1 MNSIHDWGLIFTI
14 ACFPPFLI
22 NHKLGIKLI
31 KRIDLEKL
39 ESTIL
44 APYAVKSGESR
55 GRQHMEEEHPYRS
68 RFQRDRDRIIHTSAF
83 RRLEY
88 KTQVFV
94 YHEGDYYRTRLTHSL
109 EVAQIARSICKS
121 LQLNE
126 DLAESIALSH
136 DLGHPPF
143 GHTGQDVLN
152 RLMKENGGF
161 EHNKQSLRIVKL
173 LEKRYP
179 EFDGLNLTWEVLEG
193 ISKHAKD
200 KENLITLKEGI
211 RYPSLE
217 AQIADFSDGIAYNAH
232 DLDDGITSDLLD
244 LEQLRKVT
252 LWKENE
258 DRFDQKYSGLDFK
271 LKKYQVVRGIIN
283 ELVTDLREA
292 TLKNIEKYNL
302 KNVDEIR
309 RAPTLTASF
318 GKEVAEKNKELKKF
332 LHKNMYS
339 HRKVL
344 RMEFKAELTLDGIF
358 EAYIKMPGLLPE
370 SVLNNEAH
378 GNLER
383 RVCDYI
389 SGMTDRY
396 AINEYEKLYF
406 ANEEK

>member
-1 MNSIHDWGLIFTI
+1 MITRF
-14 ACFPPFLI
+14 
-22 NHKLGIKLI
+22 
-31 KRIDLEKL
+31 DLEKL
-39 ESTIL
+39 ESSTL
-44 APYAVKSGESR
+44 APFAAKSGESQ
-55 GRQHMEEEHPYRS
+55 GRQHPEEEHQYRT

-126 DLAESIALSH
+126 DLAESVALSH

-152 RLMKENGGF
+152 RLMKDHDGF

-179 EFDGLNLTWEVLEG
+179 EFDGLNLTWDVLEG
-193 ISKHAKD
+193 ICKHTKD
-200 KENLITLKEGI
+200 KENPITSAEGVK
-211 RYPSLE
+211 YPSLE
-217 AQIADFSDGIAYNAH
+217 AQIADFADGIAYNAH
-232 DLDDGITSDLLD
+232 DLDDGITSNLLD
-244 LEQLRKVT
+244 LGQLRKVA

-258 DRFDQKYSGLDFK
+258 DRFDKKYSGLDFK
-271 LKKYQVVRGIIN
+271 LKKYQVVRSIIN
-283 ELVTDLREA
+283 ELTTDLRDA
-292 TLKNIEKYNL
+292 TTKNIEDHKVNS
-302 KNVDEIR
+302 VDEVR
-309 RAPTLTASF
+309 RAPIRMATF

-344 RMEFKAELTLDGIF
+344 RMEFKAGLTLDGIF
-358 EAYIKMPGLLPE
+358 AAYTKMPGLLPE
-370 SVLNNEAH
+370 AVLKNEAH
-378 GNLER
+378 GTLER
-383 RVCDYI
+383 RICDYV

-396 AINEYEKLYF
+396 ALNEHKNLYSSD
-406 ANEEK
+406 EED

>member
-1 MNSIHDWGLIFTI
+1 MITRF
-14 ACFPPFLI
+14 
-22 NHKLGIKLI
+22 
-31 KRIDLEKL
+31 DLEKL
-39 ESTIL
+39 ESNTL
-44 APYAVKSGESR
+44 APFAVKSGESQ
-55 GRQHMEEEHPYRS
+55 GRQYPEEEHQYRT

-126 DLAESIALSH
+126 DLAESVALSH

-152 RLMKENGGF
+152 RLMKDHGGF
-161 EHNKQSLRIVKL
+161 EHNKQSLRILKL

-179 EFDGLNLTWEVLEG
+179 EFDGLNLTWDVLEG
-193 ISKHAKD
+193 ICKHTKD
-200 KENLITLKEGI
+200 EENPITSAEGVK
-211 RYPSLE
+211 YPSLE
-217 AQIADFSDGIAYNAH
+217 AQIADYADGIAYNAH
-232 DLDDGITSDLLD
+232 DLDDGITSNLLD
-244 LEQLRKVT
+244 LDQLRKVA

-258 DRFDQKYSGLDFK
+258 DRFDKKYSGLDFK
-271 LKKYQVVRGIIN
+271 LKKYQVVRSIIN
-283 ELVTDLREA
+283 ELTTDLRDA
-292 TLKNIEKYNL
+292 TSKNIEDHKVIS
-302 KNVDEIR
+302 VDEVR
-309 RAPTLTASF
+309 RAPVRIATF

-344 RMEFKAELTLDGIF
+344 RMEFKAGLTLNGIF
-358 EAYIKMPGLLPE
+358 AAYTKMPGLLPE
-370 SVLNNEAH
+370 SVLKNEAH
-378 GNLER
+378 GTLER
-383 RVCDYI
+383 RMCDYV

-396 AINEYEKLYF
+396 ALNEHKNLYSSD
-406 ANEEK
+406 EED

>member
-1 MNSIHDWGLIFTI
+1 MITRF
-14 ACFPPFLI
+14 
-22 NHKLGIKLI
+22 
-31 KRIDLEKL
+31 DLEKL
-39 ESTIL
+39 ESNAL
-44 APYAVKSGESR
+44 APFAVKSGESQ
-55 GRQHMEEEHPYRS
+55 GRQYPEEEHQYRT

-126 DLAESIALSH
+126 DLAESVALSH

-152 RLMKENGGF
+152 RLMKDHGGF
-161 EHNKQSLRIVKL
+161 EHNKQSLRILKL

-179 EFDGLNLTWEVLEG
+179 EFDGLNLTWDVLEG
-193 ISKHAKD
+193 ICKHTKD
-200 KENLITLKEGI
+200 EENPITSAEGVK
-211 RYPSLE
+211 YPSLE
-217 AQIADFSDGIAYNAH
+217 AQIADFADGIAYNAH
-232 DLDDGITSDLLD
+232 DLDDGITSNLLD
-244 LEQLRKVT
+244 LNQLRKVA

-258 DRFDQKYSGLDFK
+258 DRFDKKYSRLDFK
-271 LKKYQVVRGIIN
+271 LKKYQVVRSIIN
-283 ELVTDLREA
+283 ELTTDLRD
-292 TLKNIEKYNL
+292 TTSKNIEDHKVTS
-302 KNVDEIR
+302 VDEVR
-309 RAPTLTASF
+309 RAPVRMATF

-344 RMEFKAELTLDGIF
+344 RMEFKAGLTLDGIF
-358 EAYIKMPGLLPE
+358 AAYTKMPGLLPE
-370 SVLNNEAH
+370 SVLKNEAH
-378 GNLER
+378 GTLER
-383 RVCDYI
+383 RMCDYV

-396 AINEYEKLYF
+396 ALNEHKNLYSSD
-406 ANEEK
+406 EED

>member
-1 MNSIHDWGLIFTI
+1 MITRF
-14 ACFPPFLI
+14 
-22 NHKLGIKLI
+22 
-31 KRIDLEKL
+31 DLEKL
-39 ESTIL
+39 ESNTL
-44 APYAVKSGESR
+44 APFAVKSGESQ
-55 GRQHMEEEHPYRS
+55 GRQYSEEEHQYRT

-126 DLAESIALSH
+126 DLAESVALSH

-152 RLMKENGGF
+152 RLMKDHGGF
-161 EHNKQSLRIVKL
+161 EHNKQSLRILKL

-179 EFDGLNLTWEVLEG
+179 EFDGLNLTWDVLEG
-193 ISKHAKD
+193 ICKHTKD
-200 KENLITLKEGI
+200 EENPITSAEGVK
-211 RYPSLE
+211 YPSLE
-217 AQIADFSDGIAYNAH
+217 AQIADFADGIAYNAH
-232 DLDDGITSDLLD
+232 DLDDGITSNLLD
-244 LEQLRKVT
+244 LDQLRKVA

-258 DRFDQKYSGLDFK
+258 DRFDKKYSGLDFK
-271 LKKYQVVRGIIN
+271 LKKYQVVRSIIN
-283 ELVTDLREA
+283 ELTTDLRDA
-292 TLKNIEKYNL
+292 TSKNIEDHKVTS
-302 KNVDEIR
+302 VDEVR
-309 RAPTLTASF
+309 RAPVRIATF

-344 RMEFKAELTLDGIF
+344 RMEFKAGLTLDGIF
-358 EAYIKMPGLLPE
+358 AAYTKMPGLLPE
-370 SVLNNEAH
+370 SVLKNEAH
-378 GNLER
+378 GTLER
-383 RVCDYI
+383 RMCDYV

-396 AINEYEKLYF
+396 ALNEHKNLYSSD
-406 ANEEK
+406 EED

>member
-1 MNSIHDWGLIFTI
+1 M
-14 ACFPPFLI
+14 
-22 NHKLGIKLI
+22 I

-39 ESTIL
+39 ESTTL
-44 APYAVKSGESR
+44 APYAMKSGESQ
-55 GRQHMEEEHPYRS
+55 GRQHFEEEHQYRT

-126 DLAESIALSH
+126 DLAESVALSH

-152 RLMKENGGF
+152 RLMKDHGGF

-193 ISKHAKD
+193 ICKHTKD
-200 KENLITLKEGI
+200 EDNPITSYQGA

-217 AQIADFSDGIAYNAH
+217 AQIADFADGIAYNAH

-244 LEQLRKVT
+244 LDQLRKVA

-258 DRFDQKYSGLDFK
+258 DRFDENYSGLDFK

-283 ELVTDLREA
+283 ELVTDLCEA
-292 TLKNIEKYNL
+292 TLKNIESHGVQ
-302 KNVDEIR
+302 NVDEVR
-309 RAPTLTASF
+309 RAPTRMAAF
-318 GKEVAEKNKELKKF
+318 NKGVAAKNKELKKF

-344 RMEFKAELTLDGIF
+344 RMEFKAGLTLDGIF
-358 EAYIKMPGLLPE
+358 AAYTKMPELLPE
-370 SVLNNEAH
+370 SLLKHESH
-378 GNLER
+378 GTLER
-383 RVCDYI
+383 RICDYV

-396 AINEYEKLYF
+396 ALNEYKNLYSS
-406 ANEEK
+406 NEED

>member
-1 MNSIHDWGLIFTI
+1 
-14 ACFPPFLI
+14 
-22 NHKLGIKLI
+22 LI

-39 ESTIL
+39 ESTTL

-55 GRQHMEEEHPYRS
+55 GRQHTEEEHPYRS

-179 EFDGLNLTWEVLEG
+179 EFNGLNLTWEVLEG
-193 ISKHAKD
+193 ICKHTKD
-200 KENLITLKEGI
+200 KENLITSEEGI
-211 RYPSLE
+211 RHPSLE

-244 LEQLRKVT
+244 LEQLRKVA

-258 DRFDQKYSGLDFK
+258 DRFDQQYSNLDFK

-283 ELVTDLREA
+283 ELVTDLRVA
-292 TLKNIEKYNL
+292 TLKNIERYSL
-302 KNVDEIR
+302 KSVDEVR
-309 RAPTLTASF
+309 RTPTLTVSF
-318 GKEVAEKNKELKKF
+318 GKAVSEKNKELKKF

-370 SVLNNEAH
+370 SILNSKVR

-383 RVCDYI
+383 RICDYI

-396 AINEYEKLYF
+396 AINEYKKLYF
-406 ANEEK
+406 ANEES

>member
-1 MNSIHDWGLIFTI
+1 MITRF
-14 ACFPPFLI
+14 
-22 NHKLGIKLI
+22 
-31 KRIDLEKL
+31 DLEKL
-39 ESTIL
+39 ESNTL
-44 APYAVKSGESR
+44 APFAVKSGESQ
-55 GRQHMEEEHPYRS
+55 GRQYPEEEHQYRT

-126 DLAESIALSH
+126 DLAESVALSH

-152 RLMKENGGF
+152 RLMKDHGGF
-161 EHNKQSLRIVKL
+161 EHNKQSLRILKL

-179 EFDGLNLTWEVLEG
+179 EFDGLNLTWDVLEG
-193 ISKHAKD
+193 ICKHTKD
-200 KENLITLKEGI
+200 EENPITSAEGVM
-211 RYPSLE
+211 YPSLE
-217 AQIADFSDGIAYNAH
+217 AQIADYADGIAYNAH
-232 DLDDGITSDLLD
+232 DLDDGITSNLLD
-244 LEQLRKVT
+244 LDQLRKVA

-258 DRFDQKYSGLDFK
+258 DRFDKKYSGLDFK
-271 LKKYQVVRGIIN
+271 LKKYQVVRSIIN
-283 ELVTDLREA
+283 ELTTDLRDA
-292 TLKNIEKYNL
+292 TSKNIEDHKVTS
-302 KNVDEIR
+302 VDEVR
-309 RAPTLTASF
+309 RAPVRIATF

-344 RMEFKAELTLDGIF
+344 RMEFKAGLTLDGIF
-358 EAYIKMPGLLPE
+358 AAYTKMPGLLPE
-370 SVLNNEAH
+370 SVLKNEAH
-378 GNLER
+378 GTLER
-383 RVCDYI
+383 RMCDYV

-396 AINEYEKLYF
+396 ALNEHKNLYSSD
-406 ANEEK
+406 EED

>member
-1 MNSIHDWGLIFTI
+1 LITRF
-14 ACFPPFLI
+14 
-22 NHKLGIKLI
+22 
-31 KRIDLEKL
+31 DLEKL
-39 ESTIL
+39 ESNTL
-44 APYAVKSGESR
+44 APFAVKSGESQ
-55 GRQHMEEEHPYRS
+55 GRQYPEEEHQYRT

-126 DLAESIALSH
+126 DLAESVALSH

-152 RLMKENGGF
+152 RLMKDHGGF
-161 EHNKQSLRIVKL
+161 EHNKQSLRILKL

-179 EFDGLNLTWEVLEG
+179 EFDGLNLTWDVLEG
-193 ISKHAKD
+193 ICKHTKD
-200 KENLITLKEGI
+200 EENPITSAEGVK
-211 RYPSLE
+211 YPSLE
-217 AQIADFSDGIAYNAH
+217 AQIADFADGIAYNAH
-232 DLDDGITSDLLD
+232 DLDDGITSNLLD
-244 LEQLRKVT
+244 LDQLRKVA

-258 DRFDQKYSGLDFK
+258 DRFDKKYSGLDFK
-271 LKKYQVVRGIIN
+271 LKKYQVVRSIIN
-283 ELVTDLREA
+283 ELTTDLRDA
-292 TLKNIEKYNL
+292 TSKNIEDHKVTS
-302 KNVDEIR
+302 VDEVR
-309 RAPTLTASF
+309 RAPVRIATF

-344 RMEFKAELTLDGIF
+344 RMEFKAGLTLDGIF
-358 EAYIKMPGLLPE
+358 AAYTKMPGLLPE
-370 SVLNNEAH
+370 SVLKNEAH
-378 GNLER
+378 GTLER
-383 RVCDYI
+383 RMCDYV

-396 AINEYEKLYF
+396 ALNEHKNLYSSD
-406 ANEEK
+406 EED

>member
-1 MNSIHDWGLIFTI
+1 LITRF
-14 ACFPPFLI
+14 
-22 NHKLGIKLI
+22 
-31 KRIDLEKL
+31 DLEKL
-39 ESTIL
+39 ESNTL
-44 APYAVKSGESR
+44 APFAVKSGESQ
-55 GRQHMEEEHPYRS
+55 GRQYSEEEHQYRT

-126 DLAESIALSH
+126 DLAESVALSH

-152 RLMKENGGF
+152 RLMKDHGGF
-161 EHNKQSLRIVKL
+161 EHNKQSLRILKL

-179 EFDGLNLTWEVLEG
+179 EFDGLNLTWDVLEG
-193 ISKHAKD
+193 ICKHTKD
-200 KENLITLKEGI
+200 EENPITSAEGVK
-211 RYPSLE
+211 YPSLE
-217 AQIADFSDGIAYNAH
+217 AQIADYADGIAYNAH
-232 DLDDGITSDLLD
+232 DLDDGITSNLLD
-244 LEQLRKVT
+244 LDQLRKVA

-258 DRFDQKYSGLDFK
+258 DRFDKKYSGLDFK
-271 LKKYQVVRGIIN
+271 LKKYQVVRSIIN
-283 ELVTDLREA
+283 ELTTDLRDA
-292 TLKNIEKYNL
+292 TSKNIEDHKVTS
-302 KNVDEIR
+302 VDEVR
-309 RAPTLTASF
+309 RAPVRIATF

-344 RMEFKAELTLDGIF
+344 RMEFKAGLTLDGIF
-358 EAYIKMPGLLPE
+358 AAYTKMPGLLPE
-370 SVLNNEAH
+370 SVLKNEAH
-378 GNLER
+378 GTLER
-383 RVCDYI
+383 RMCDYV

-396 AINEYEKLYF
+396 ALNEHKNLYSSD
-406 ANEEK
+406 EED

>member
-1 MNSIHDWGLIFTI
+1 MITRF
-14 ACFPPFLI
+14 
-22 NHKLGIKLI
+22 
-31 KRIDLEKL
+31 DLEKL
-39 ESTIL
+39 ESNTL
-44 APYAVKSGESR
+44 APFAVKSGESQ
-55 GRQHMEEEHPYRS
+55 GRQYSEEEHQYRT

-126 DLAESIALSH
+126 DLAESVALSH

-152 RLMKENGGF
+152 RLMKDHGGF
-161 EHNKQSLRIVKL
+161 EHNKQSLRILKL

-179 EFDGLNLTWEVLEG
+179 EFDGLNLTWDVLEG
-193 ISKHAKD
+193 ICKHTKD
-200 KENLITLKEGI
+200 EENPITSAEGVK
-211 RYPSLE
+211 YPSLE
-217 AQIADFSDGIAYNAH
+217 AQIADYADGIAYNAH
-232 DLDDGITSDLLD
+232 DLDDGITSNLLD
-244 LEQLRKVT
+244 LDQLRKVA

-258 DRFDQKYSGLDFK
+258 DRFDKKYSGLDFK
-271 LKKYQVVRGIIN
+271 LKKYQVVRSIIN
-283 ELVTDLREA
+283 ELTTDLRDA
-292 TLKNIEKYNL
+292 TSKNIEDHKVTS
-302 KNVDEIR
+302 VDEVR
-309 RAPTLTASF
+309 RAPVRMATF

-344 RMEFKAELTLDGIF
+344 RMEFKAGLTLNGIF
-358 EAYIKMPGLLPE
+358 AAYTKMPGLLPE
-370 SVLNNEAH
+370 SVLKNEAH
-378 GNLER
+378 GTLER
-383 RVCDYI
+383 RMCDYV

-396 AINEYEKLYF
+396 ALNEHKNLYSSD
-406 ANEEK
+406 EED

>member
-1 MNSIHDWGLIFTI
+1 MITRF
-14 ACFPPFLI
+14 
-22 NHKLGIKLI
+22 
-31 KRIDLEKL
+31 DLEKL
-39 ESTIL
+39 ESNTL
-44 APYAVKSGESR
+44 APFAVKSGESQ
-55 GRQHMEEEHPYRS
+55 GRQYPEEEHQYRT

-126 DLAESIALSH
+126 DLAESVALSH

-152 RLMKENGGF
+152 RLMKDHGGF
-161 EHNKQSLRIVKL
+161 EHNKQSLRILKL

-179 EFDGLNLTWEVLEG
+179 EFDGLNLTWDVLEG
-193 ISKHAKD
+193 ICKHTKD
-200 KENLITLKEGI
+200 EENPITSAEGVK
-211 RYPSLE
+211 YPSLE
-217 AQIADFSDGIAYNAH
+217 AQIADYADGIAYNAH
-232 DLDDGITSDLLD
+232 DLDDGITSNLLD
-244 LEQLRKVT
+244 LDQLRKVA

-258 DRFDQKYSGLDFK
+258 DRFDKKYSGLDFK
-271 LKKYQVVRGIIN
+271 LKKYQVVRSIIN
-283 ELVTDLREA
+283 ELTTDLRDA
-292 TLKNIEKYNL
+292 TSKNIEDHKVTS
-302 KNVDEIR
+302 VDEVR
-309 RAPTLTASF
+309 RAPVRIATF

-344 RMEFKAELTLDGIF
+344 RMEFKAGLTLNGIF
-358 EAYIKMPGLLPE
+358 AAYTKMPGLLPE
-370 SVLNNEAH
+370 SVLKNEAH
-378 GNLER
+378 GTLER
-383 RVCDYI
+383 RMCDYV

-396 AINEYEKLYF
+396 ALNEHKNLYSSD
-406 ANEEK
+406 EED

>member
-1 MNSIHDWGLIFTI
+1 MITRF
-14 ACFPPFLI
+14 
-22 NHKLGIKLI
+22 
-31 KRIDLEKL
+31 DLEKL
-39 ESTIL
+39 ESNTL
-44 APYAVKSGESR
+44 AAFAVKSGESQ
-55 GRQHMEEEHPYRS
+55 GRQYPEEEHQYRT

-126 DLAESIALSH
+126 DLAESVALSH

-152 RLMKENGGF
+152 RLMKDHGGF
-161 EHNKQSLRIVKL
+161 EHNKQSLRILKL

-179 EFDGLNLTWEVLEG
+179 EYDGLNLTWDVLEG
-193 ISKHAKD
+193 ICKHTKD
-200 KENLITLKEGI
+200 EENPITSAEGVK
-211 RYPSLE
+211 YPSLE
-217 AQIADFSDGIAYNAH
+217 AQIADFADGIAYNAH
-232 DLDDGITSDLLD
+232 DLDDGITSNLLD
-244 LEQLRKVT
+244 LDQLRKVA

-258 DRFDQKYSGLDFK
+258 DRFDKKYSGLDFK
-271 LKKYQVVRGIIN
+271 LKKYQVVRSIIN
-283 ELVTDLREA
+283 ELTTDLRDA
-292 TLKNIEKYNL
+292 TSKNIEDHKVTS
-302 KNVDEIR
+302 VDEVR
-309 RAPTLTASF
+309 RAPVRMATF

-344 RMEFKAELTLDGIF
+344 RMEFKAGLTLDGIF
-358 EAYIKMPGLLPE
+358 AAYTKMPGLLPE
-370 SVLNNEAH
+370 SVLKNEAH
-378 GNLER
+378 GTLER
-383 RVCDYI
+383 RMCDYV

-396 AINEYEKLYF
+396 ALNEHKNLYSSD
-406 ANEEK
+406 EED